1 MEPLEAVI
9 IIPAYKPENKLIQL
23 TQALREIGF
32 GRIVVADDGSGA
44 EYAGIFHQAEK
55 LGCLVKRYETN
66 QGKGMAIKTALEAA
80 VQQWGEAGGFVTADA
95 DGQHLPKD
103 ILAVARTLAQEPD
116 SLILGVR
123 DFHGAD
129 VPSRSR
135 GGNRVTSVFF
145 RLISGVTCPDTQTGL
160 RGIPATLLDLA
171 LSEEGERYEYE
182 MNFLMDAAR
191 KVPMRMVP
199 IETVYEEKNRTSHFR
214 PVADSLRVYGRFV
227 RFAAASLTGAA
238 VDCLLFYL
246 VALFLVLA
254 QTEKIFLATAIARV
268 GSGMVNFWMNRH
280 FSFRSQMPAGREI
293 LRYIILFFG
302 QMCAS
307 AVLVSLVSNILPVIA
322 AKILV
327 DTILFFLSFR
337 IQKNWVFAG
346 EK

>member
-1 MEPLEAVI
+1 MNPLDTVI
-9 IIPAYKPENKLIQL
+9 IIPAYKPESKLIRL
-23 TQALREIGF
+23 MRDLRETGF

-44 EYAGIFHQAEK
+44 EYAGIFRQAEE
-55 LGCLVKRYETN
+55 LGCVVKRYETN
-66 QGKGMAIKTALEAA
+66 QGKGMAIKTALGAA
-80 VQQWGEAGGFVTADA
+80 VEHWGKAEGFVTADA

-103 ILAVARTLAQEPD
+103 ILAVAKTLAQEPD
-116 SLILGVR
+116 SLVLGVR
-123 DFHGAD
+123 NFDGED

-135 GGNRVTSVFF
+135 FGNRVTSVFF
-145 RLISGVTCPDTQTGL
+145 RLISGVPCPDTQTGL
-160 RGIPATLLDLA
+160 RGIPSALLELA

-191 KVPMRMVP
+191 RVPMRMVP

-227 RFAAASLTGAA
+227 RFALSSLAGAA

-246 VALFLVLA
+246 ITLLLVLA

-268 GSGMVNFWMNRH
+268 GSGTVNFLLNRH
-280 FSFRSQMPAGREI
+280 FSFRSRMPAGREI
-293 LRYIILFFG
+293 VRYIILFLG

-307 AVLVSLVSNILPVIA
+307 GILVALASNILPVLP

-327 DTILFFLSFR
+327 DTLLFFLSFR
-337 IQKNWVFAG
+337 IQKNWVFAE